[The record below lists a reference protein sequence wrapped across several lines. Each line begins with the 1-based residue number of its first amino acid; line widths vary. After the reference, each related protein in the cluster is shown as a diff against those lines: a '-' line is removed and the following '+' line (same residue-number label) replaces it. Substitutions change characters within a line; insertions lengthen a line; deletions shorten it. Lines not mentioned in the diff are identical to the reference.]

1 MALVQTDSWQQPT
14 LALLCGFSAQPL
26 NNGFRKRFPPQMIRF
41 EKQILVPE
49 GMFFSKCLEASVMLD
64 HQQGDAKLQ
73 GSFYYY

>member
-1 MALVQTDSWQQPT
+1 
-14 LALLCGFSAQPL
+14 
-26 NNGFRKRFPPQMIRF
+26 MIRF